1 MNENLV
7 VPIFD
12 LLKGDRDSKQI
23 TKLVKKIL
31 VANRR
36 NIKIGSITKPQ
47 LEKVINDG
55 VLEKKQNWRTLT
67 ERVAEMLFLPYPQ
80 FHEPIKNL
88 LQVFDSGDLKKT
100 DDSLLSIFQQLKEL
114 FEQKVIPVQTRRR
127 MTLALFC
134 LVKDF
139 YTDLVNEIIK
149 L

>member
-7 VPIFD
+7 GSIFD

-55 VLEKKQNWRTLT
+55 VLEKKKNWRTLT
-67 ERVAEMLFLPYPQ
+67 ERVAELLFQPYPQ
-80 FHEPIKNL
+80 L
-88 LQVFDSGDLKKT
+88 LDAMWAQVLASES
-100 DDSLLSIFQQLKEL
+100 DDSKKSDELSLEIAQQLKIVFDEN
-114 FEQKVIPVQTRRR
+114 EIPSQTRH
-127 MTLALFC
+127 
-134 LVKDF
+134 
-139 YTDLVNEIIK
+139 
-149 L
+149 

>member
-7 VPIFD
+7 GPIFD

-55 VLEKKQNWRTLT
+55 VLEKTK
-67 ERVAEMLFLPYPQ
+67 
-80 FHEPIKNL
+80 
-88 LQVFDSGDLKKT
+88 
-100 DDSLLSIFQQLKEL
+100 
-114 FEQKVIPVQTRRR
+114 
-127 MTLALFC
+127 LAH
-134 LVKDF
+134 VD
-139 YTDLVNEIIK
+139 
-149 L
+149 

>member
-7 VPIFD
+7 GSIFD

-55 VLEKKQNWRTLT
+55 VLEKKNWRTLT
-67 ERVAEMLFLPYPQ
+67 ERVAELLFQPYPQ
-80 FHEPIKNL
+80 L
-88 LQVFDSGDLKKT
+88 LDAMWAQVLASES
-100 DDSLLSIFQQLKEL
+100 DDSKKSDELSLEIAQQLKIVFDEN
-114 FEQKVIPVQTRRR
+114 EIPSQTRH
-127 MTLALFC
+127 
-134 LVKDF
+134 
-139 YTDLVNEIIK
+139 
-149 L
+149 

>member
-7 VPIFD
+7 GSIFD

-67 ERVAEMLFLPYPQ
+67 ERVAELLFQPYPQ
-80 FHEPIKNL
+80 L
-88 LQVFDSGDLKKT
+88 LDAMWAQVLASES
-100 DDSLLSIFQQLKEL
+100 DDSKKSDELSLEIAQQLKIVFDEN
-114 FEQKVIPVQTRRR
+114 EIPSQTRH
-127 MTLALFC
+127 
-134 LVKDF
+134 
-139 YTDLVNEIIK
+139 
-149 L
+149 